1 MGRGGRGGAGALIWA
16 FLGRKGFFFFFC
28 AQKIHQVHIG
38 EAGYIV
44 PKKKERGP
52 QTPQIQ
58 GQVFGTRPGAKGSKV
73 FRGATAEGKKFGGLG
88 GGDCT
93 TNAILGEVSVKV
105 AGYLGGL
112 HTHTHFQ

>member
-1 MGRGGRGGAGALIWA
+1 M
-16 FLGRKGFFFFFC
+16 
-28 AQKIHQVHIG
+28 
-38 EAGYIV
+38 

-88 GGDCT
+88 DGDCPH
-93 TNAILGEVSVKV
+93 NAFLGEVSVKV
-105 AGYLGGL
+105 AGYLGSYAALQTFSVASSSHPEVDCDGGWIL
-112 HTHTHFQ
+112 IG